1 MIRMLSIALA
11 RSTAPAAALSM
22 AIAPVAAQAQ
32 AADWE
37 VNRAASEIGFSGTHA
52 GRAFNGE
59 FEQWTARIRFDP
71 NNLAQSRIIVVV
83 DTASAVTGDRVQE
96 TTLENAEWF
105 NSENHRFARFTSNDI
120 TARGGNRY
128 SARGTLEIRGTR
140 VPVTLPFTATISG
153 NNARASGSIELDR
166 IALGM
171 GTKSDPKA
179 EWVGRNIN
187 LAVRISA
194 TRG

>member
-11 RSTAPAAALSM
+11 RATVPAAALSM
-22 AIAPVAAQAQ
+22 AMLPVAAQAQ
-32 AADWE
+32 ASHWE
-37 VNRAASEIGFSGTHA
+37 VNRGASEIGFSGTHA
-52 GRAFNGE
+52 GRAFNGT
-59 FEQWTARIRFDP
+59 FEQWTSRIRFDP

-83 DTASAVTGDRVQE
+83 DTASATTGDRVQE

-105 NSENHRFARFTSNDI
+105 DSENHRFARFTSNNI
-120 TARGGNRY
+120 TARGGDRY
-128 SARGTLEIRGTR
+128 SARGTLEIRGAR

-153 NNARASGSIELDR
+153 NNARASGTLSLDR

-179 EWVGRNIN
+179 EWVSRNIN
-187 LAVRISA
+187 LTVRVAA
-194 TRG
+194 TKG

>member
-1 MIRMLSIALA
+1 MIRMLSFALA
-11 RSTAPAAALSM
+11 RATAPAAAITM
-22 AIAPVAAQAQ
+22 AIAPVVAQAQ
-32 AADWE
+32 ATEWE
-37 VNRAASEIGFSGTHA
+37 VNQGASEIGFSGTNA
-52 GRAFNGE
+52 GRAFEGE

-71 NNLAQSRIIVVV
+71 DNLAQSRIIVVV

-105 NSENHRFARFTSNDI
+105 DSENHRFARFTSNDI

-128 SARGTLEIRGTR
+128 SARGTLEIRGSR

-153 NNARASGSIELDR
+153 NNARASGTIKLDR

-179 EWVGRNIN
+179 EWVSRDIN
-187 LAVRISA
+187 LTIRVSA

>member
-1 MIRMLSIALA
+1 MIRMLALALA
-11 RSTAPAAALSM
+11 RATAPAAVFSM

-52 GRAFNGE
+52 GRAFKGE

-105 NSENHRFARFTSNDI
+105 NSENHRFARFTSNNI

-128 SARGTLEIRGTR
+128 SARGTLEIRGER
-140 VPVTLPFTATISG
+140 VPVTLPFTATING
-153 NNARASGSIELDR
+153 NSARASGSISLDR

-171 GTKSDPKA
+171 GTKSDPRA
-179 EWVGRNIN
+179 QWVGRNIE
-187 LAVRISA
+187 LSVRVSA

>member
-1 MIRMLSIALA
+1 MIRMLGFALVRA
-11 RSTAPAAALSM
+11 LAPAAAISL

-32 AADWE
+32 TADWE
-37 VNRAASEIGFSGTHA
+37 VNQAASEIGFSGTQA

-71 NNLAQSRIIVVV
+71 DSLAQSRIIVVV

-96 TTLENAEWF
+96 TTLENSEWF
-105 NSENHRFARFTSNDI
+105 DSANHRFARFTSNDI

-128 SARGTLEIRGTR
+128 TARGTLEIRGSR

-153 NNARASGSIELDR
+153 NSASASGSLTLDR

-179 EWVGRNIN
+179 EWVSRDID
-187 LAVRISA
+187 LTIRVAA

>member
-11 RSTAPAAALSM
+11 RAAVPAAALST
-22 AIAPVAAQAQ
+22 AFIPVAAQSQ

-37 VNRAASEIGFSGTHA
+37 VNRGASEIGFSGTNA
-52 GRAFNGE
+52 GRAFNGT

-71 NNLAQSRIIVVV
+71 NNLAQSRIIVVI
-83 DTASAVTGDRVQE
+83 DTASATTGDRVQE

-105 NSENHRFARFTSNDI
+105 DSENHRFARFTSNNI

-128 SARGTLEIRGTR
+128 SARGTLEIRGKQI
-140 VPVTLPFTATISG
+140 PVTLPFTATING
-153 NNARASGSIELDR
+153 NSARASGSVALDR

-179 EWVGRNIN
+179 DLVSRNID

-194 TRG
+194 TKG